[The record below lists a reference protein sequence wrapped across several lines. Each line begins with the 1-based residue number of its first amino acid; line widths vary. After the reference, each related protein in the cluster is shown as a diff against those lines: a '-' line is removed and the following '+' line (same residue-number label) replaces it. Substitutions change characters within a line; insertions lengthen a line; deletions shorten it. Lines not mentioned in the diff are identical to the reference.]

1 MAQDILVIDDEA
13 DIRDLVSG
21 ILEDDGHQV
30 RAARDSDEALDAFRR
45 TGAADEDV
53 VVVRAPGAWEI
64 PLSLRDLARSAKFD
78 ALVALGA
85 VLRGGTPH
93 FEYVAGETAK
103 GVFQVSLELDLPV
116 AFGVL
121 TCDTLEQALERSG
134 AKGGNKGFE
143 AAMAAVEAAD
153 LRSRLKKAPARS
165 SRPAR

>member
-1 MAQDILVIDDEA
+1 MITIE
-13 DIRDLVSG
+13 
-21 ILEDDGHQV
+21 GHLSSAGRRFGV
-30 RAARDSDEALDAFRR
+30 VAARTNELVVSRLLEGALDAFRR

-53 VVVRAPGAWEI
+53 VVVRAPGAWEL
-64 PLSLRDLARSAKFD
+64 PLTLRDLARSGKFD

-85 VLRGGTPH
+85 VVRGGTPH
-93 FEYVAGETAK
+93 FEYVASQAAK

-116 AFGVL
+116 ALGVL

-153 LRSRLKKAPARS
+153 LRARLKKAPART
-165 SRPAR
+165 SRPTR

>member
-1 MAQDILVIDDEA
+1 MNAIEGHLSSAGRRFGVVA
-13 DIRDLVSG
+13 ARTNDLVVSRLVEG
-21 ILEDDGHQV
+21 
-30 RAARDSDEALDAFRR
+30 ALDAFRR
-45 TGAADEDV
+45 TGAAEEDIV
-53 VVVRAPGAWEI
+53 LVRAPGAWEL
-64 PLSLRDLARSAKFD
+64 PLALRDLARSGRFD

-93 FEYVAGETAK
+93 FEYVAAETAK
-103 GVFQVSLELDLPV
+103 GVFQVSLEIDLPV

-143 AAMAAVEAAD
+143 AAMAAIEAAD
-153 LRSRLKKAPARS
+153 LRSRLKKAPART